1 MRQVGGPRDGSRES
15 GRSPSPPALED
26 ASPEPRGSI
35 SPWLLPPS
43 LLPLLL
49 DAAACC
55 SCCWPLEL
63 AAAAPAPPPPSSST
77 AMLAATLAGRDICT
91 SLPSSDGTG
100 CALWRPRSQED
111 RAARQPLLCA
121 LLPSSATSLLLLVAT
136 SPASA
141 RGQGRPAAAV
151 SACGPH
157 DQRWRP
163 RRRARQAPALTL
175 LL

>member
-15 GRSPSPPALED
+15 GRSPLPPALED
-26 ASPEPRGSI
+26 ASPELRGSI

-43 LLPLLL
+43 PLLL
-49 DAAACC
+49 LAAAACC

-63 AAAAPAPPPPSSST
+63 ATAAPAPPPPPSSST
-77 AMLAATLAGRDICT
+77 AMLAATLAGRDSCT

-100 CALWRPRSQED
+100 CALWRPRSQEA

-121 LLPSSATSLLLLVAT
+121 LLPSSATSLLLVAT